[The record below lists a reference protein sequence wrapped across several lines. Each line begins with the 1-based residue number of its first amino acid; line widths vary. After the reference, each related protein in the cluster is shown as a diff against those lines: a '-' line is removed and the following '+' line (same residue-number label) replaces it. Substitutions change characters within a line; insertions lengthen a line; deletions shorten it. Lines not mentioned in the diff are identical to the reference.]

1 MDEQKKKTRTK
12 DFVLLL
18 YKLWK
23 TKQTNKKQNK
33 VFEGGTFHYL
43 CFLWYRTTEHLIS
56 SILWVNVFVAFS
68 GLLFDF
74 LFCFQD
80 RISDKKTSSVLFCT
94 EITSVK
100 DNYRN
105 VIKLQFQGEKLLL
118 CSLLLFSGS
127 RVSRL
132 LLLAVFFGIVNC
144 LLLEFVDVSR
154 SCFSSLAFFWC

>member
-23 TKQTNKKQNK
+23 TKQTNIKQNK
-33 VFEGGTFHYL
+33 VFEYI
-43 CFLWYRTTEHLIS
+43 CFLWYRTTDHLIS
-56 SILWVNVFVAFS
+56 SILWLNVFVAFS

-94 EITSVK
+94 EITSIK

-127 RVSRL
+127 RKLRL
-132 LLLAVFFGIVNC
+132 LLLAVFFWN
-144 LLLEFVDVSR
+144 R
-154 SCFSSLAFFWC
+154 

>member
-1 MDEQKKKTRTK
+1 MDEQKKKTEQ
-12 DFVLLL
+12 
-18 YKLWK
+18 K
-23 TKQTNKKQNK
+23 TSCFLCTSCEKQNRQTKNKTRYLK
-33 VFEGGTFHYL
+33 VELFNYL

-56 SILWVNVFVAFS
+56 SILWLNVFVAFS

-94 EITSVK
+94 EITSIK

-127 RVSRL
+127 RKLRL
-132 LLLAVFFGIVNC
+132 LLLAVFFWN
-144 LLLEFVDVSR
+144 R
-154 SCFSSLAFFWC
+154 